1 VAFDAGSIEA
11 KLTLDPSS
19 FDRTLADREAKVKA
33 FQDEPH
39 KVKLLADLD
48 TSSLGKARKAFTDL
62 DNAISKDAMNRLR
75 SSPQGSV
82 LGALN
87 ALFSPHP
94 VTGAPSP
101 QQSAQQ
107 GLLGKMLNVPGG
119 GQGSA
124 ASGNSGSSATGGN
137 GTTVGSLLSNAPGST
152 SSTDDVVQKLTG
164 STPGNVSTT
173 DDIRQA
179 LIGAGAQDVT
189 TTDDIRQLLTG
200 TGAQNTDTTDTIR
213 QLLTGQG
220 AANATTTDTINQK
233 LAGTGAANA
242 TTTDTINQKLAGTG
256 AKDTTTTDT
265 VKEQLD
271 TTSVAKTQ
279 SEASASGSR
288 AGVSWSS
295 MFASHLQSLLPK
307 SATDTAEKTA
317 KSSGDTSGASFF
329 SGFSSRLGSFF
340 SGFVKGAKKAGSD
353 GGSALDS
360 GLLGGI
366 GPGILG
372 ISAKFATEWVAGI
385 GLALGALPAL
395 AGVIGTGMGV
405 AMIGG
410 LLAAAVAGNA
420 KLKAQFTALGG
431 DFKTVIAAAA
441 APVIPALSA
450 VLGQVP
456 GMIRQLQAPLT
467 GIFSA
472 IAPQVQGVFAGI
484 TPVITGLLG
493 VMQAAAPAFGP
504 FIGALESL
512 VSNIFPGIATVVK
525 ATIPFI
531 TQFAGD
537 LSSLGKDLGGFFA
550 SAAPAIGASM
560 TILSGLLGLVG
571 DLLPVVMKL
580 ADIFA
585 TSLAPV
591 FTDFAGVIKTLLP
604 PLTLVGTVIAQ
615 FAGAVIGDLAGA
627 FGSIATLIGALA
639 PSLGTLAT
647 TLGGVFTVLEN
658 TGVFAVF
665 GDALENLAVPLANLV
680 NALVTGLAPVLP
692 VLTSAFSDLVTTAID
707 VLSVSLGAVLTALTP
722 VVSFLA
728 QAAAA
733 VIGFLQSTGLLVPV
747 MAGLAIAFGPVS
759 KGLLLMAEGLGAFTA
774 SSFVAGISGIV
785 EGIVAF
791 AGAAEGASL
800 AETAMVAASLALDAV
815 SPLGWAVLATA
826 AIAAL
831 VVGVLALSRGS
842 QDLEQVLAAQDDATG
857 YNIAGYQKLAGQL
870 TETAGGYAKL
880 AAAQQNVIHGA
891 GDTGAAALAAQ
902 YAAQGQA
909 VSALA
914 QNMQTRLTTLSGSL
928 GVSKTTIEDWASAAG
943 ISAKQF
949 AGAGEN
955 VGLLTT
961 QIVGFVDKNAEA
973 VTSAASLGT
982 NIAIFGND
990 VFSATAQLDAFN
1002 SIWNTL
1008 VGNLLT
1014 KQEAVT
1020 SSDSAFSNLTQT
1032 IKSSGSGSLAAS
1044 QSFQQYIEQIG
1055 SSVTTMVK
1063 QGTSISSVNG
1073 YLQGQIGNLE
1083 SLGPLNKAQQADLN
1097 GLIAVQAALA
1107 NSTNGLNAEQKTMI
1121 TQFETGLIPD
1131 LQKLHADTPL
1141 VNTDISN
1148 LTNAIIQT
1156 GAKSAATAGDRA
1168 QLIKDLE
1175 ASGLNAQQATTYV
1188 DGLQTSIKNLSGKVV
1203 QVGVVGSGSGTIT
1216 FAEQNIKNAS
1226 TGLLEFHASG
1236 GPVKGPGGPT
1246 DDMVPIWGS
1255 NGEFMMQASAV
1266 SKYGLGFMSMV
1277 NAGKL
1282 AAGGPIDIS
1291 SILSAPDWMGDAM
1304 ASAAQSAEGTDANLM
1319 IADMRAKIAAAAAA
1333 AAAAAKASA
1342 AAFIGSGGASGGV
1355 IEAMMTS
1362 MAAARGWTGAQ
1373 LTALLEVESR
1383 EAGFNMTA
1391 QNPTSSAYGLAQFI
1405 NGASEYAQWGGNS
1418 TTASGQITAM
1428 LNYIAATYG
1437 TPEAAWQSELT
1448 RGFYDNGGPL
1458 QPGYTLAYNGTGRP
1472 EQVTS
1477 PAQAQSSQR
1486 SLDAIAARLD
1496 KLISVASQA
1505 PAATGQHVG
1514 AAIGGAAANASF
1526 RSRFPR

>member
-1 VAFDAGSIEA
+1 VFDAGAISASLTVDTSKFDAGMDKAEA
-11 KLTLDPSS
+11 
-19 FDRTLADREAKVKA
+19 RVKK
-33 FQDEPH
+33 FEDESH

-119 GQGSA
+119 NATAGGDSGSG
-124 ASGNSGSSATGGN
+124 SGNSAGGG
-137 GTTVGSLLSNAPGST
+137 GTTVGSLLSNAPGDT
-152 SSTDDVVQKLTG
+152 SSTDDIVRNLTG
-164 STPGNVSTT
+164 TAPGNVSTT

-200 TGAQNTDTTDTIR
+200 TGAQNTDTTDTIK
-213 QLLTGQG
+213 QLLTGTG
-220 AANATTTDTINQK
+220 ATNATTTDTINQK

-242 TTTDTINQKLAGTG
+242 TTTDTINQKLAGAG

-271 TTSVAKTQ
+271 QTSVAKTQ
-279 SEASASGSR
+279 SEASASGSK
-288 AGVSWSS
+288 AGVSWAS
-295 MFASHLQSLLPK
+295 MFAAHLQSLLPK
-307 SATDTAEKTA
+307 SATDSAEKTA

-329 SGFSSRLGSFF
+329 AGFSSRLGGFF
-340 SGFVKGAKKAGSD
+340 SGFVKGAKKAGDD

-360 GLLGGI
+360 GLIGGI

-372 ISAKFATEWVAGI
+372 ISTKLSGITAGI
-385 GLALGALPAL
+385 GAALGALPAL

-472 IAPQVQGVFAGI
+472 IAPQIQGVFAGI

-504 FIGALESL
+504 FIGGLEKL
-512 VSNIFPGIATVVK
+512 VSDIFPGIETVVK

-537 LSSLGKDLGGFFA
+537 LSSLGANLGGFFA
-550 SAAPAIGASM
+550 AAAPAIGASM

-759 KGLLLMAEGLGAFTA
+759 KGLLAMAEGLGAFTA
-774 SSFVAGISGIV
+774 SSFVAGIAGIV

-826 AIAAL
+826 AISAL

-842 QDLEQVLAAQDDATG
+842 QDLAQVLAAQDNATG
-857 YNIAGYQKLAGQL
+857 FNISGYQKLAAQL
-870 TETAGGYAKL
+870 TSVAGGYANV
-880 AAAQQNVIHGA
+880 AAAQAQNVKGA
-891 GDTGAAALAAQ
+891 GGS
-902 YAAQGQA
+902 A
-909 VSALA
+909 VALA
-914 QNMQTRLTTLSGSL
+914 QQLGAQAQAAETMAENLQTRLTALSAGL
-928 GVSKTTIEDWASAAG
+928 GVSQLTIAEWATAAG
-943 ISAKQF
+943 ISAQKF
-949 AGAGEN
+949 GSAGEN

-961 QIVGFVDKNAEA
+961 QIVGFVDKNAA
-973 VTSAASLGT
+973 AITSSASLGT

-1020 SSDSAFSNLTQT
+1020 SSDSAFGNLTQT
-1032 IKSSGSGSLAAS
+1032 IKSSGAGSLAAS

-1148 LTNAIIQT
+1148 LTNSIIQT
-1156 GAKSAATAGDRA
+1156 GAKSASTAGDRA

-1304 ASAAQSAEGTDANLM
+1304 ASAAQSAEGTDASLM

-1405 NGASEYAQWGGNS
+1405 NGAGEYAQWGGNS

-1486 SLDAIAARLD
+1486 SLDAIASRLD

-1514 AAIGGAAANASF
+1514 AAIGGAAQNASF

>member
-1 VAFDAGSIEA
+1 VFDAGAISASLTVDTSKFDAGMDKAEA
-11 KLTLDPSS
+11 
-19 FDRTLADREAKVKA
+19 RVKK
-33 FQDEPH
+33 FEDESH

-119 GQGSA
+119 GNA
-124 ASGNSGSSATGGN
+124 AGGTASGSSSGGNATAGN
-137 GTTVGSLLSNAPGST
+137 GTTVGSLLSNAPGDT
-152 SSTDDVVQKLTG
+152 SSTDDIVRNLTG
-164 STPGNVSTT
+164 TAPGNVSTT
-173 DDIRQA
+173 DDIKQA

-220 AANATTTDTINQK
+220 ATNATTTDTINQK
-233 LAGTGAANA
+233 LAGTGATNA

-288 AGVSWSS
+288 AGVSWAS
-295 MFASHLQSLLPK
+295 MFASHLQSLIPP
-307 SATDTAEKTA
+307 SATATAEKTA

-329 SGFSSRLGSFF
+329 SGFSSRAGSFF

-360 GLLGGI
+360 GLLGGV

-372 ISAKFATEWVAGI
+372 ISTKLSGITAGI
-385 GLALGALPAL
+385 GAALGTLPAL

-410 LLAAAVAGNA
+410 LLAEAVAGNV

-431 DFKTVIAAAA
+431 DFKTVIADAAK
-441 APVIPALSA
+441 PVIPALSA

-456 GMIRQLQAPLT
+456 GMIAKLEAPLA
-467 GIFSA
+467 GIFKA
-472 IAPQVQGVFAGI
+472 IAPQIQGVFAGI

-504 FIGALESL
+504 FISALESL

-550 SAAPAIGASM
+550 AAAPAIGASM
-560 TILSGLLGLVG
+560 TILSSLLGLVG
-571 DLLPVVMKL
+571 SLLPVVMKL

-647 TLGGVFTVLEN
+647 TLGGVFAILEN

-665 GDALENLAVPLANLV
+665 GDALENLAVPLAGLV

-692 VLTSAFSDLVTTAID
+692 VLTNAFSQLVTTAID

-722 VVSFLA
+722 VVSGLA
-728 QAAAA
+728 TAATA
-733 VIGFLQSTGLLVPV
+733 VIGFLQSAGLLVPI
-747 MAGLAIAFGPVS
+747 MAGLALAFGPVS
-759 KGLLLMAEGLGAFTA
+759 KGLLTMAEGLGAFTG
-774 SSFVAGISGIV
+774 SSFVAGIAGIIASI
-785 EGIVAF
+785 GDFAAAT
-791 AGAAEGASL
+791 AGATLAEKGLFAAELLMDSINPLAWVVVGAAALAGLVVLMSNMDGAVGNLTASL
-800 AETAMVAASLALDAV
+800 AK
-815 SPLGWAVLATA
+815 
-826 AIAAL
+826 
-831 VVGVLALSRGS
+831 
-842 QDLEQVLAAQDDATG
+842 QDDAVG
-857 YNIAGYQKLAGQL
+857 YNISGYQKLAAQLAPMAAYFTSLASSGQTYL
-870 TETAGGYAKL
+870 DQISAQLMAAYKAAETTATNL
-880 AAAQQNVIHGA
+880 
-891 GDTGAAALAAQ
+891 
-902 YAAQGQA
+902 
-909 VSALA
+909 S
-914 QNMQTRLTTLSGSL
+914 TRLGALSGEF

-943 ISAKQF
+943 ISAAKF
-949 AGAGEN
+949 AGSGEN
-955 VGLLTT
+955 VDTLTT
-961 QIVGFVDKNAEA
+961 AIVNYVNKNPQA
-973 VTSAASLGT
+973 VLAASSIGT
-982 NIAIFGND
+982 AIAIFGDDAFN
-990 VFSATAQLDAFN
+990 ATTQLDAFDA
-1002 SIWNTL
+1002 IWNTL

-1014 KQEAVT
+1014 KQTAVT
-1020 SSDSAFSNLTQT
+1020 NSDSAFSNLTQT
-1032 IKSSGSGSLAAS
+1032 IKNSGSGSLAAS

-1148 LTNAIIQT
+1148 LTNSIIQT
-1156 GAKSAATAGDRA
+1156 GAKSASTAGDRA

-1175 ASGLNAQQATTYV
+1175 ASGVSASTAKGFV
-1188 DGLQTSIKNLSGKVV
+1188 DGLQTSIGNLKGKVV
-1203 QVGVVGSGSGTIT
+1203 AVGVVGSGSGTIT

-1405 NGASEYAQWGGNS
+1405 NGAGEYAQWGGNS